1 MTQAA
6 GMHWYP
12 DENSERKETSQ
23 GRLLNKSTRCC
34 FQRRRK
40 ESPVG
45 RVAASSIPDTR
56 RTAHNCGRL
65 IQKARDH
72 PMRRLRK
79 GSRANTTWLQPPR
92 LVLLPVPLA
101 RVTLVLQ
108 RRPLGSSAG
117 SGDRRVV
124 ARQRSMLLPVPD
136 WSWTTEFSRDLIG
149 KTCTRGE
156 LEPEPVALYTPFTLE
171 SADVVDS
178 TRTGS
183 RESLCRRGTQRRV
196 RSGQLFR
203 WNGDSRPLASVGV
216 VAATGV
222 VNGACIHGE
231 RVSVQRDDH
240 GRRRKMLRLRL
251 RHGSERCRQIRT
263 GTFVP

>member
-79 GSRANTTWLQPPR
+79 GKVDAAAGAR
-92 LVLLPVPLA
+92 LVLDHGVLA
-101 RVTLVLQ
+101 RSH
-108 RRPLGSSAG
+108 RK
-117 SGDRRVV
+117 
-124 ARQRSMLLPVPD
+124 
-136 WSWTTEFSRDLIG
+136 DLHP
-149 KTCTRGE
+149 R
-156 LEPEPVALYTPFTLE
+156 
-171 SADVVDS
+171 
-178 TRTGS
+178 
-183 RESLCRRGTQRRV
+183 
-196 RSGQLFR
+196 
-203 WNGDSRPLASVGV
+203 DSRPLASVGV